1 MTVSEPRPL
10 TDLSA
15 TSVLP
20 DRADLLDTPE
30 SAPSAVPPATPQ
42 APSAADSSSGKLGYL
57 PALDGLRAM
66 AVLAVLFFHG
76 GFPWAV
82 GGYLGVSTF
91 FTLSGFLITSLL
103 LAERRRSSTISLRA
117 FWGRRLRRLMPASLA
132 ALVLVLIFGVLGAGS
147 AQQRN
152 LGGGVTSALFDINNW
167 YFIFSHQSY
176 ADLFS
181 APSPVLHFWSLA
193 IEEQFYLLFPLLTFA
208 LLARVGLKRRG
219 FGTVIVGLMA
229 ASLAATLLLGYSH
242 DRIYFGTDTRAF
254 ELLAGCLL
262 AVVVTGRHR
271 IATALTRRGPA
282 RTAVAAGGLAALAGV
297 IALWATTNQTSD
309 WLYQGGLPV
318 YSLLSVAVIL
328 AATLTIGP
336 VTRMLSIRPLVSLG
350 LISYGVY
357 LFHWPVFLW
366 IDGPRTGLSI
376 WPLFVLR
383 LGVTLLLAVASY
395 HLLER
400 PVRMRRVTISGRSP
414 LVAAPVL
421 VVLIGLGAW
430 SITANAPAPLI
441 DFGAAQ
447 RTLASLDQPNQPPV
461 TPPKATKPGAPAPVR
476 PAKVAAF
483 GDSTALV
490 VGAGIADV
498 DRETGLVQE
507 VTGGAWVGCGLGRGG
522 VYRSTDDNNLNGHTN
537 PACDAW
543 ATTYEG
549 VLNKSH
555 PDLALMLVGP
565 WDTTDRKLEGDSEW
579 RSFGDPVYDQF
590 FDAEMLAAVDLLS
603 SQGATVVWLT
613 SPPVSNH
620 PERTDRMNAM
630 IKRLP
635 TQRPGKVVVVDFA
648 GNLAARSDAAAMRP
662 DGIHLSPDASHT
674 VANDFLIPRLA
685 AIWNQ
690 MLARQGGASGSA
702 VGTTAKT
709 TPSG

>member
-282 RTAVAAGGLAALAGV
+282 RTAVAALGTAGLV
-297 IALWATTNQTSD
+297 TMVVLWATTNQTSS

-318 YSLLSVAVIL
+318 YSVLSISAIL

-336 VTRMLSIRPLVSLG
+336 VTRMLSIRPLVFLG

-366 IDGPRTGLSI
+366 IDGPRTGLSM
-376 WPLFVLR
+376 WPLFMVR
-383 LGVTLLLAVASY
+383 VSVTLMLALASY

-400 PVRMRRVTISGRSP
+400 PIRMRRITISGRSP
-414 LVAAPVL
+414 LVAAPFLAVS
-421 VVLIGLGAW
+421 IGLGAW
-430 SITANAPAPLI
+430 LITSNAPPPLF
-441 DFGAAQ
+441 DVNVAERA
-447 RTLASLDQPNQPPV
+447 LANLDNQPPV
-461 TPPKATKPGAPAPVR
+461 TVPKNLKPGDAAR
-476 PAKVAAF
+476 PARVAIF
-483 GDSTALV
+483 GDSTAV
-490 VGAGIADV
+490 AVGAGVADV
-498 DRETGLVQE
+498 DQEKGLVQE
-507 VTGGAWVGCGLGRGG
+507 VSGAAFPGCGLGRGG
-522 VYRSTDDNNLNGHTN
+522 ESRALADGSMINRN
-537 PACDAW
+537 PACDEW
-543 ATTYEG
+543 TTTFPDALAG
-549 VLNKSH
+549 SQ
-555 PDLALMLVGP
+555 PDLALVLYAP
-565 WDTTDRKLEGDSEW
+565 WDVVDRKIEGDDQW
-579 RSFGDPVYDQF
+579 RSFGDPVYDQYF
-590 FDAEMLAAVDLLS
+590 NSELLSAVDVLS

-613 SPPVSNH
+613 SPPVNKR
-620 PERTDRMNAM
+620 PERTDRLNAM
-630 IKRLP
+630 IRGLP
-635 TQRPGKVVVVDFA
+635 AQRPGKVVVID
-648 GNLAARSDAAAMRP
+648 LAANLSGRPDFESMRADNVHLTPDAA
-662 DGIHLSPDASHT
+662 DT
-674 VANDFLIPRLA
+674 VANDFLIPRLST
-685 AIWNQ
+685 IWKQ
-690 MLARQGGASGSA
+690 ITASAGGSTTT
-702 VGTTAKT
+702 TTAN
-709 TPSG
+709 